1 MQKSTK
7 VLLGIA
13 TFWPIAY
20 MVLFFVFI
28 FSAILFSGGGGGD
41 SGIQPAFAL
50 VFALHLLTML
60 LIMALTVFYIVDIF
74 KNNRVEKDKKALWAI
89 VIFMGNAIAM
99 PIYWYLYFWK
109 EPAVPNTFAPAQ
121 LGSAETA
128 SWTSEARSSRQ
139 ESQPFVPPRQPPD
152 WR

>member
-28 FSAILFSGGGGGD
+28 FSAFWLLGGGGGD

-50 VFALHLLTML
+50 IFGLHLLTML

-109 EPAVPNTFAPAQ
+109 EPAVPTTFAPGQ
-121 LGSAETA
+121 LASADTSA
-128 SWTSEARSSRQ
+128 WTRDVRSSRE
-139 ESQPFVPPRQPPD
+139 ESPQYVPPREPPN

>member
-7 VLLGIA
+7 TLLGIA

-20 MVLFFVFI
+20 MFLFFAFMFTMVLSRGGAVETMFPLI
-28 FSAILFSGGGGGD
+28 FL
-41 SGIQPAFAL
+41 
-50 VFALHLLTML
+50 LHLLTMI

-89 VIFMGNAIAM
+89 VIFMGNAVAM

-109 EPAVPNTFAPAQ
+109 EPAVTTTFAPGQ
-121 LGSAETA
+121 LGSADTSA
-128 SWTSEARSSRQ
+128 WTSQPRVSRE
-139 ESQPFVPPRQPPD
+139 ESEQYVPPREPPN